1 MPKDSAIIPG
11 QPNTQPTGIN
21 KNHSTLMKYTGE
33 NDLDFVTMSNALVLE
48 MRGSFKRINDNWA
61 NWKRELSMFIN

>member
-1 MPKDSAIIPG
+1 
-11 QPNTQPTGIN
+11 
-21 KNHSTLMKYTGE
+21 MKYTGE